1 MLRLEGIDAFYGDL
15 QALYD
20 VSLEVEQGRVFAL
33 VGANAA
39 GKSTTLRVISGLVT
53 PRRGRVVLD
62 GQDLTTVPAHAR
74 VDLGVVQVPEGRRL
88 FPFMSVTENLL
99 LGAHTAR
106 ARAERDATLKYVYT
120 LFPVLEERRAQLA
133 GSLSG
138 GEQQMCAI
146 GRALM
151 ARPRVLWEQSE
162 LDRRPLGYP
171 AGAPALAPGARYT
184 WELETRE
191 HGVQR
196 ASFDVAAAADDRR
209 VKEALASLTPATA
222 KGYPPATLSL
232 MRAGLL
238 FQETLYADARRE
250 LVTAIAAD
258 PEEPTLHLLL
268 GHVYDRTGL
277 KGLAANEFDEAEAL
291 AGPPK

>member
-1 MLRLEGIDAFYGDL
+1 LLRLEGIDAFYGDL

-62 GQDLTTVPAHAR
+62 GRDLTEVPAHAR
-74 VDLGVVQVPEGRRL
+74 VDLGIVQVPEGRRL
-88 FPFMSVTENLL
+88 FPFMTVSENLL
-99 LGAHTAR
+99 LGAHSPRGR
-106 ARAERDATLKYVYT
+106 AVREATLKYVYT

-151 ARPRVLWEQSE
+151 AKPRVLM
-162 LDRRPLGYP
+162 LD
-171 AGAPALAPGARYT
+171 
-184 WELETRE
+184 
-191 HGVQR
+191 
-196 ASFDVAAAADDRR
+196 
-209 VKEALASLTPATA
+209 
-222 KGYPPATLSL
+222 
-232 MRAGLL
+232 
-238 FQETLYADARRE
+238 
-250 LVTAIAAD
+250 
-258 PEEPTLHLLL
+258 EPTLGLAPVLVKRIFDTVRTINADGMTIMLVEQNVRQALTLAQRAAVLESGHLVLHGQGAELL
-268 GHVYDRTGL
+268 GDDRL
-277 KGLAANEFDEAEAL
+277 KRAYLGM
-291 AGPPK
+291 

>member
-62 GQDLTTVPAHAR
+62 GQDLTAVPAHAR

-120 LFPVLEERRAQLA
+120 LFPVLAERRTQLA

-151 ARPRVLWEQSE
+151 ARPRVLM
-162 LDRRPLGYP
+162 LD
-171 AGAPALAPGARYT
+171 
-184 WELETRE
+184 
-191 HGVQR
+191 
-196 ASFDVAAAADDRR
+196 
-209 VKEALASLTPATA
+209 
-222 KGYPPATLSL
+222 
-232 MRAGLL
+232 
-238 FQETLYADARRE
+238 
-250 LVTAIAAD
+250 
-258 PEEPTLHLLL
+258 EPTL
-268 GHVYDRTGL
+268 
-277 KGLAANEFDEAEAL
+277 GLAPVLVKRIFDTVRTINADGMTIMLVEQNVRQAL
-291 AGPPK
+291 TLAQRAAVLESGHLVLHGQGAALLADERLKRAYLGM

>member
-1 MLRLEGIDAFYGDL
+1 MLRLEGVDAYYGDL

-62 GQDLTTVPAHAR
+62 GENLSRIPAHQR
-74 VDLGVVQVPEGRRL
+74 VDLGIVQVPEGRRL
-88 FPFMSVTENLL
+88 FPFMSVAENLM
-99 LGAHTAR
+99 LGAHTPR
-106 ARAERDATLKYVYT
+106 ARTVREETLRYVYR

-151 ARPRVLWEQSE
+151 AKPRVLM
-162 LDRRPLGYP
+162 LD
-171 AGAPALAPGARYT
+171 
-184 WELETRE
+184 
-191 HGVQR
+191 
-196 ASFDVAAAADDRR
+196 
-209 VKEALASLTPATA
+209 
-222 KGYPPATLSL
+222 
-232 MRAGLL
+232 
-238 FQETLYADARRE
+238 
-250 LVTAIAAD
+250 
-258 PEEPTLHLLL
+258 EPTL
-268 GHVYDRTGL
+268 
-277 KGLAANEFDEAEAL
+277 GLAPVLVARIFETVRTINADGMTILLVEQNVRQALTLAERAAVL
-291 AGPPK
+291 ESGHLVLTGPAPTLLTDDRLKRAYLGL